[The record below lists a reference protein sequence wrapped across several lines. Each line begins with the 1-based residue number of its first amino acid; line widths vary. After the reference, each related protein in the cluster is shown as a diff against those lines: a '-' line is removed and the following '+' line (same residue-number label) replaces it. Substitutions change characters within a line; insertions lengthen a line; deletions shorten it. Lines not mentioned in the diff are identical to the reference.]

1 MIFNNAKFGIKPSRN
16 YTNNL
21 RLIKLAV
28 DLQRCARQCLNN
40 RSRPA
45 TRITS
50 KSLEQS
56 YWDSEFARST
66 EAASKMARR
75 DLQYMKTNFGLA
87 GCEDSGYYMHE
98 SFPRYKHMF
107 EYWLKQL
114 DPSPKTDARLHVM
127 LDGLITAIENGLRS
141 DPIAIPDLASELK
154 KKYGKKNIRD
164 TKRPLQ
170 ELFSDN
176 TISSYLAI
184 SELDEDIEDDLD
196 GDGLM
201 PDNIVVLRENDPI
214 LLRLKSRN
222 EVGDNND
229 ISINLALPGRVRNLL
244 EIHCSN
250 FSADDKHKVRYIAT
264 AVAESHCWQ
273 DSRGEQFVP
282 YILYREGKEGPFM
295 LTLWNYQTGE
305 YHDVLLNDIE
315 SIPESIAETFTPYG
329 VSMPMW
335 KQLQDL
341 TS

>member
-1 MIFNNAKFGIKPSRN
+1 MKFKNAEFSIEPSRN

-28 DLQRCARQCLNN
+28 DLQKCARQGSNT

-56 YWDSEFARST
+56 YWDNEFASST

-75 DLQYMKTNFGLA
+75 DLQYMKKYFKLS
-87 GCEDSGYYMHE
+87 GCEGSGYYMQE

-114 DPSPKTDARLHVM
+114 PESPKTDARLHVM
-127 LDGLITAIENGLRS
+127 LEGLITAIENGLRS
-141 DPIAIPDLASELK
+141 DPIAIPSLASSLK
-154 KKYGKKNIRD
+154 EKYGKKNIRD

-170 ELFSDN
+170 ELFSNN

-184 SELDEDIEDDLD
+184 SEADDDIEEDLD

-201 PDNIVVLRENDPI
+201 PDSFVVLREYDPI
-214 LLRLKSRN
+214 LLRLKNRD

-229 ISINLALPGRVRNLL
+229 VSINLALPGRVRNLL
-244 EIHCSN
+244 EMHYSEFNIDMQNKMKC
-250 FSADDKHKVRYIAT
+250 IAT

-273 DSRGEQFVP
+273 DQGGDCFVP
-282 YILYREGKEGPFM
+282 YILFREGENGQLM
-295 LTLWNYQTGE
+295 LTLWNHNTGE

-315 SIPESIAETFTPYG
+315 SIPESNTINFTPYG
-329 VSMPMW
+329 IPLPMW
-335 KQLQDL
+335 KQFKAL